1 MTPHS
6 QTLDETLPILVENA
20 SVESAS
26 MESAITKIRYR
37 LALWR
42 CEFQGHTPMMHFEK
56 DRLFLYCSDCHLES
70 PGWDL
75 EGPTPHPCQPG
86 APDRFTRYSW
96 LAASSA
102 LQSRAAAGDLVVF

>member
-1 MTPHS
+1 MSPSS
-6 QTLDETLPILVENA
+6 QTVHGNPPILVESS
-20 SVESAS
+20 SVDSGVLA
-26 MESAITKIRYR
+26 KIRYR
-37 LALWR
+37 LSLWR
-42 CEFQGHTPMMHFEK
+42 CELQGHTPMMNFEK
-56 DRLFLYCSDCHLES
+56 DRLFLYCSECHLES

-75 EGPTPHPCQPG
+75 EGPTPHVCQPG